1 MKLMA
6 ACPQSEL
13 DADTVK
19 SILVNTNFIM
29 LKWLQSDAAS
39 DGLIEAL
46 GETVYIPRMCI
57 LSEIYQISTEE
68 SAIIYKVTHYP
79 FLPITTGLLKT
90 CWKIYGTKS
99 N

>member
-1 MKLMA
+1 MA

-68 SAIIYKVTHYP
+68 SAIIYKVTHYLSISAHHHWT
-79 FLPITTGLLKT
+79 FEDLLEDI
-90 CWKIYGTKS
+90 WD
-99 N
+99 